1 MANKG
6 MKGLLVWCKNHTEGY
21 KDVNIT
27 NMTSSWSNGLGFCAL
42 LHRFRPDLID
52 FESLSKE
59 NVLYNNQLAFGIAE
73 KELGIAALL
82 DAEDM
87 AEMAVPD
94 RLSVMT
100 YLSQYYNCFR
110 HCKPE
115 ENIPQSDAPVVNP
128 KTTASPAK
136 STTRRLTDDSICCIC
151 GKRVHLVQRYFD
163 EGKLYHR
170 TCHRNDSLEKI
181 RGKNYFV
188 KDKEIALTE
197 TNNVE
202 KVKNEAEQK
211 TPATLEGK
219 PVRDISTESGNL
231 NKPNHPQ
238 ELPNLIESLGGTR
251 GKTINM
257 SITTPSPTV
266 ESKTLSSNPDDVAP
280 SLVSE
285 LPLPSFSNESNTAS
299 VKPKPR
305 TRTLLADA
313 EKDVAPTPV
322 ARPRSKDVSDIS
334 RESQEDIKPNYN
346 KSLNPFEL
354 NSPSDSDTTLSS
366 SSSDDDD
373 SNNPF
378 TRKDV
383 VKDLSNIDNSN
394 AVSDRSAGDIE
405 DESGNPFGDH
415 GCADNDEHESG
426 NPFGDPDENEDGVAE
441 TDYGGNPFGDADDE
455 EPVENKVSTG
465 RINPFSKELA
475 DDLSKTSVKPRKKR
489 PAPAPPKNP
498 PAIPIAEK
506 KKTSSSHTKAAAPP
520 RPPGWKDVSSQKMA
534 EMNKS
539 NENDP
544 RYAKNTSGTPS
555 LQPRL
560 PKDNVKQKVA
570 SPKARSAPGYG
581 YPLVKRKVEIK
592 MSEQE
597 IANELKLLDVQLT
610 DYETKGVKLEEMLRF
625 AMDSDTEWTS
635 EEDELLQ
642 EWFQLVNKKN
652 ILLREE
658 SDLVFQMQQ
667 QKLEQEHADIEFQLR
682 KLFNKPESTKTDQDK
697 IDEEKLLQK
706 LLEVVERR
714 NIIINSIEEERLKE
728 AEEDSAYEKMKML
741 QQNPSKKKKKNKVK
755 KIFSKKG
762 KKDKPQVAKE
772 FQ

>member
-6 MKGLLVWCKNHTEGY
+6 MKGLLTWCKKHTEGY
-21 KDVNIT
+21 RDVNIT
-27 NMTSSWSNGLGFCAL
+27 NMTSSWSSGLGFCAL

-59 NVLYNNQLAFGIAE
+59 NVFYNHQLAFGIAE

-100 YLSQYYNCFR
+100 YLAQYYNCFR

-115 ENIPQSDAPVVNP
+115 ETTQPDAPVLNP
-128 KTTASPAK
+128 VTAGSPSKTASPQ
-136 STTRRLTDDSICCIC
+136 RRSTDDSICCIC

-181 RGKNYFV
+181 RGKNYFIKHQDEPELPKKNV
-188 KDKEIALTE
+188 NDEEKAKTAVEQE
-197 TNNVE
+197 TTKNV
-202 KVKNEAEQK
+202 VH
-211 TPATLEGK
+211 K
-219 PVRDISTESGNL
+219 PVPTVVSERENYT
-231 NKPNHPQ
+231 KPNRLE
-238 ELPNLIESLGGTR
+238 ELPNMVQSLADAEV
-251 GKTINM
+251 KTVNM
-257 SITTPSPTV
+257 AEITPSPTT
-266 ESKTLSSNPDDVAP
+266 ENKPLPNNPNDVAP

-285 LPLPSFSNESNTAS
+285 LPVARHTNKQQSEIKSSPT
-299 VKPKPR
+299 KPKPR
-305 TRTLLADA
+305 ARTLHSNE
-313 EKDVAPTPV
+313 EKPIAPVPV
-322 ARPRSKDVSDIS
+322 ARPRSKDVSNDS
-334 RESQEDIKPNYN
+334 NQVEDNSKASYR

-354 NSPSDSDTTLSS
+354 ESGSDSDTTLSS
-366 SSSDDDD
+366 TSSE
-373 SNNPF
+373 
-378 TRKDV
+378 
-383 VKDLSNIDNSN
+383 
-394 AVSDRSAGDIE
+394 E
-405 DESGNPFGDH
+405 DGNPFEITPKVQERKED
-415 GCADNDEHESG
+415 ASKNERTEDKLTEIINDENSADEGG
-426 NPFGDPDENEDGVAE
+426 NPFGDPPEIDQPEEVSNKESDNE
-441 TDYGGNPFGDADDE
+441 GNPFGDADEE
-455 EPVENKVSTG
+455 EPKNKAVD
-465 RINPFSKELA
+465 RVNPFNTEVYKNSAKL
-475 DDLSKTSVKPRKKR
+475 DDKIVVKKKR
-489 PAPAPPKNP
+489 PAPAPPKSTSALLSTQSP
-498 PAIPIAEK
+498 H
-506 KKTSSSHTKAAAPP
+506 KKTAAPS
-520 RPPGWKDVSSQKMA
+520 RPPGWKDTSSQKMV
-534 EMNKS
+534 ELNKA
-539 NENDP
+539 NEKDP
-544 RYAKNTSGTPS
+544 RYTKNSTKPQSS
-555 LQPRL
+555 SKARAMH
-560 PKDNVKQKVA
+560 K

-625 AMDSDTEWTS
+625 AMDSECEWTS

-652 ILLREE
+652 QLLRQE

-667 QKLEQEHADIEFQLR
+667 QKHEQEHADIEFQLR

-697 IDEEKLLQK
+697 IDEENLLQK

-714 NIIINSIEEERLKE
+714 NVIVNSIEEERVKE
-728 AEEDSAYEKMKML
+728 AEEDSAYEKMKRL

-755 KIFSKKG
+755 KMFSKKG
-762 KKDKPQVAKE
+762 KTDKENTAKTK
-772 FQ
+772 